1 MLMQYK
7 EVDISLLVISSR
19 SKYIFLLYS
28 EKEGQYMLNEL
39 TSKLLFVPFNRDY
52 TVPLKIRELL
62 TEDEFFE
69 HCFVNTD
76 FEEEIKRV
84 NKADRISI
92 DDSGDKLFVWE
103 KAVSEEIQ
111 RLKDHQDAEKNFW
124 RWIKDDGN
132 GIYCIRGDAGTGKTT
147 YLHHLKYHNKDIPIS
162 WEILDIQKAH
172 TPVRFLSRTLIIN
185 NFATLDGKMISVF
198 LIKILN
204 AIFDKSETEINSL
217 SHRNSGSIFYNLL
230 HVKNF

>member
-162 WEILDIQKAH
+162 WEILDIQNAH
-172 TPVRFLSRTLIIN
+172 R
-185 NFATLDGKMISVF
+185 KMYWEDVCKTMQRLQEGIENRQKMVEK
-198 LIKILN
+198 KICR
-204 AIFDKSETEINSL
+204 E
-217 SHRNSGSIFYNLL
+217 SIFQKLCKGIGVNR
-230 HVKNF
+230 KTI